1 MKLTNAPRAPRGEIP
16 VMSDALADD
25 QRDLRELVLQRK
37 AALAELAVVFLPL
50 LAFGT
55 AGLQ

>member
-1 MKLTNAPRAPRGEIP
+1 
-16 VMSDALADD
+16 MSDALADD

-37 AALAELAVVFLPL
+37 AALAELAIVFLPL